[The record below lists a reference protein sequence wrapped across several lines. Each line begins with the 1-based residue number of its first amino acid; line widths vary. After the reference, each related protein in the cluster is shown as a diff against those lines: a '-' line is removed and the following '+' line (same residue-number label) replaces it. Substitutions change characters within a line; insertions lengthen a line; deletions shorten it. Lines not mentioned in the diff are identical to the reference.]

1 LRLTFL
7 ILFTASICTA
17 QTDSVAI
24 SKLNINA
31 FKIYLNNPDSSLIL
45 ARKAL
50 SFAESKKMPYQV
62 AYSNFV
68 LSKAH
73 WAKSN
78 YQLSSKYGFEALKFF
93 ENSPYTFD
101 WAQCL
106 TSLGRT
112 FIDLK
117 NFAQARIYLN
127 KAEGLA
133 NRSKQ
138 NKLRADVL
146 RERSMLLLQEKKY
159 DSMLLAADEGILLYK
174 SLNDNLNISVLFSRK
189 ARALLDQKK
198 IKESKEYVRQSLILD
213 SLVNNKRALGITYFQ
228 AAQVAFEE
236 NDLDSSLY
244 FLTKLIQKN
253 KELKNPS
260 NLLRSY
266 NLMASIYEKKK
277 RPDISTGYLRLAQAI
292 TDTLYNLQING
303 QVEEM
308 RALYELESKEQ
319 TINLLEQEKVIDKQ
333 NARNQN
339 ILLWFFSVV
348 ILLLGLLSYFFYRMR
363 DVQKKSNYE
372 LAEKNQNIE
381 LQNEEILSQAEALHE
396 INQLKSKI
404 LSVVSH
410 DLRSPVNNLQALLE
424 MVTKGQI
431 SPDEFSSFIAKLKS
445 NLNVTQRALENLL
458 NWSLSQMEGIQTE
471 RTIFNINSIIEDVVS
486 LAEETANQ
494 KHIRIETDLKKPV
507 FVEADMNQMH
517 LILRN
522 LLHNAIKFSN
532 ANGKIFFCSTTK
544 EKFCEIIVQDQG
556 VGMTKSEINKL
567 LSKNEY
573 FTTVGTSQ
581 EKGTGL
587 GLLLCKDF
595 IRRNGGTLSI
605 ESTKGSGTR
614 VILDLPLA

>member
-1 LRLTFL
+1 
-7 ILFTASICTA
+7 
-17 QTDSVAI
+17 
-24 SKLNINA
+24 
-31 FKIYLNNPDSSLIL
+31 
-45 ARKAL
+45 
-50 SFAESKKMPYQV
+50 
-62 AYSNFV
+62 
-68 LSKAH
+68 
-73 WAKSN
+73 
-78 YQLSSKYGFEALKFF
+78 
-93 ENSPYTFD
+93 
-101 WAQCL
+101 
-106 TSLGRT
+106 
-112 FIDLK
+112 
-117 NFAQARIYLN
+117 
-127 KAEGLA
+127 
-133 NRSKQ
+133 
-138 NKLRADVL
+138 
-146 RERSMLLLQEKKY
+146 
-159 DSMLLAADEGILLYK
+159 
-174 SLNDNLNISVLFSRK
+174 
-189 ARALLDQKK
+189 
-198 IKESKEYVRQSLILD
+198 
-213 SLVNNKRALGITYFQ
+213 
-228 AAQVAFEE
+228 
-236 NDLDSSLY
+236 
-244 FLTKLIQKN
+244 
-253 KELKNPS
+253 
-260 NLLRSY
+260 
-266 NLMASIYEKKK
+266 
-277 RPDISTGYLRLAQAI
+277 
-292 TDTLYNLQING
+292 
-303 QVEEM
+303 
-308 RALYELESKEQ
+308 
-319 TINLLEQEKVIDKQ
+319 
-333 NARNQN
+333 
-339 ILLWFFSVV
+339 VV